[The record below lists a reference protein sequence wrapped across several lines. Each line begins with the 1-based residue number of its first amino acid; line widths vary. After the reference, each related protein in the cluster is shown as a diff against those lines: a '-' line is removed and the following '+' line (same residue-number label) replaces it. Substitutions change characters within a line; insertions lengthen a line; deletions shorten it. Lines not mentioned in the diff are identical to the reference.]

1 MITSFQN
8 PTVQWV
14 RNLLSKKDIRYHE
27 KNFVCE
33 GIRLAE
39 EAISSGQEIRLAF
52 YCSAISER
60 GRELLEKGSFEKI
73 ELSPALM
80 DRISA
85 TKTSQGLLLVVPFP
99 QFPIPAQPDL
109 LMILDEIQDPGNFGT
124 ILRAAAAFG
133 LQGLLYTTNSVDPYS
148 PKVVRAGMGAHF
160 RIPLLRVN
168 PADIPTLTAGTE
180 LYLADVAQG
189 IPCWQADLSKPVTL
203 IIGNEAHGA
212 SESMR
217 SYSQQNILIP
227 MPGGI
232 ESLNAAMSAS
242 ILLYETARQRN
253 S

>member
-14 RNLLSKKDIRYHE
+14 RSLLSKKDSRHQE
-27 KNFVCE
+27 KLFVCE

-39 EAISSGQEIRLAF
+39 EAISSGLEIRSAF
-52 YCSAISER
+52 YSSAISER
-60 GRELLEKGSFEKI
+60 GRGLLEKGSFEKI
-73 ELSPALM
+73 ELPPALM

-85 TKTSQGLLLVVPFP
+85 TKTSQGLLLIVPFP
-99 QFPIPAQPDL
+99 EFPIPTQPDL
-109 LMILDEIQDPGNFGT
+109 LMVLDEIRDPGNFGT

-133 LQGLLYTTNSVDPYS
+133 LQGLLYTNDSVDPYS

-168 PADIPTLTAGTE
+168 PVDIPTLTAGTE
-180 LYLADVAQG
+180 LYLADVARG
-189 IPCWQADLSKPVTL
+189 IPCWQADLSKPVTF

-217 SYSQQNILIP
+217 NYSQQNILIP
-227 MPGGI
+227 MPGGM
-232 ESLNAAMSAS
+232 ESLNAAMSAN

>member
-8 PTVQWV
+8 PTIQWV
-14 RNLLSKKDIRYHE
+14 RSLLSKKDARHQE
-27 KNFVCE
+27 KLFVCE
-33 GIRLAE
+33 GVRLAE
-39 EAISSGQEIRLAF
+39 EAISSGQEIRMAF
-52 YCSAISER
+52 FSSTISER
-60 GRELLEKGSFEKI
+60 GRELLEKSSFEKI

-99 QFPIPAQPDL
+99 QFPIPAEPDL
-109 LMILDEIQDPGNFGT
+109 LMVLDEIQDPGNFGT

-133 LQGLLYTTNSVDPYS
+133 LQGLLYTTDSVDPYS

-168 PADIPTLTAGTE
+168 PPDIPALTAGTE
-180 LYLADVAQG
+180 LYLADVARG
-189 IPCWQADLSKPVTL
+189 IPCWQADLSKPVTF

-212 SESMR
+212 SAPMR
-217 SYSQQNILIP
+217 NYSQQNILIP
-227 MPGGI
+227 MPGGM
-232 ESLNAAMSAS
+232 ESLNAAMSAN